1 MNRIVAAILFL
12 SVLVCGIPIV
22 SMAESFCDI
31 PPQEVLDLRERYSD
45 LYLLD
50 YISFQLPD
58 GSIESFCI
66 DSYRR
71 LYGYHCENSEWSCPT
86 QVGPIDR
93 SWSARFIRHDTATLR
108 ADGSCY
114 PDDLG
119 FDLVCSVTGN
129 CISYHH
135 DGNQFVICG
144 WKNPSAYN
152 GEVIMRGLTAM
163 YYPAG
168 STFPEATCTL
178 GEYSNSM
185 IKDFID
191 LPFTPAHGKKLVSM
205 TEAAVADYFPGY
217 TLRSYYGKTASYS
230 RIENGMLYVKRAT
243 FSVDRDQPSV
253 TDCIPVPLSEELL
266 QKLEKEPF
274 DQLLWINGNSN
285 LFQTEAAYDTRQIPV
300 TGRIIHSDLQRD
312 TLLLLMEDENGI
324 WRLYIITATQ
334 NGYHV
339 DTTPALPQG
348 TYLDLGHAG
357 DGQVIFKWMEKV
369 EGDIQHRSASYIRC
383 GDGRWTL
390 VWGMNGLPDNFD
402 YTAYYCGIRYDYCA
416 DSTNGIFI
424 GTLAGSLLAETD
436 LTSLPRNE
444 EEMTASLDQTGWA
457 KVNNP
462 NPADRLHLR
471 VKPDRDS
478 TSLGKF
484 YNGTPVQVIREEGDW
499 CQVMIGTDGRLVGWM
514 MKKYLAFGD
523 QMDDVRCAFP
533 QKVLRTEYRDHT
545 LYTSMSMKELTVIE
559 GKLWIAGV
567 AEGNLYVI
575 LTSVGQTAYA
585 PMDWFWE
592 GNG

>member
-1 MNRIVAAILFL
+1 MKKAFVVLSAILL
-12 SVLVCGIPIV
+12 LVFSQNAWAQSEIPQQI
-22 SMAESFCDI
+22 
-31 PPQEVLDLRERYSD
+31 LDLFEEHYGTD
-45 LYLLD
+45 DFEGLYFYD
-50 YISFQLPD
+50 MPD
-58 GSIESFCI
+58 GSALCVIYGATGYIE
-66 DSYRR
+66 
-71 LYGYHCENSEWSCPT
+71 
-86 QVGPIDR
+86 IDR
-93 SWSARFIRHDTATLR
+93 SNDSRRENWVIEAQIKPVDGTWQISFIRHDTITPR
-108 ADGSCY
+108 ADGTFY
-114 PDDLG
+114 PDELG
-119 FDLVCSVTGN
+119 FDLVCENTGRQ
-129 CISYHH
+129 ISYHYNGT
-135 DGNQFVICG
+135 DFVICG

-168 STFPEATCTL
+168 STFPEAICTL

-185 IKDFID
+185 LKDFDD
-191 LPFTPAHGKKLVSM
+191 LPFTPAHGQKLASI
-205 TEAAVADYFPGY
+205 TEAAVSDYFPGY
-217 TLRSYYGKTASYS
+217 TLRSYSGGEASYS

-274 DQLLWINGNSN
+274 DQLLWINGGSD
-285 LFQTEAAYDTRQIPV
+285 LFQTEAAFDIDQIPV

-334 NGYHV
+334 KGYHV
-339 DTTPALPQG
+339 ETTPALPQG

-383 GDGRWTL
+383 GDGQWTL

-416 DSTNGIFI
+416 DSTNGISI
-424 GTLAGSLLAETD
+424 GTLAGSLLTETD

-533 QKVLRTEYRDHT
+533 QLDLRNEHKDRR
-545 LYTSMSMKELTVIE
+545 LYASMYMDEETIVE
-559 GKLWIAGV
+559 GELWIAGV